1 MIVRAMVSF
10 TGKASMAKGE
20 KRNISDKTVLTDLI
34 NAGYVVPEKAENS
47 AKPAEKQTK
56 KSTKKES

>member
-1 MIVRAMVSF
+1 MIVSAMVSF
-10 TGKASMAKGE
+10 VGKTSMAKDE
-20 KRNISDKTVLTDLI
+20 KKDISDKAVLSDLI
-34 NAGYVVPEKAENS
+34 NAGYVVPEKAEDS